1 MCALSSKVRLFLY
14 FFVPSHKFHYIPCS
28 EKASLSQQMLGREGT
43 RLQVGTAADLDAIDF
58 LRDLR
63 REKALN
69 DQFDESQRTPKGSSH
84 LSGFQPTKQAPFGGG
99 PPQMYPSQR
108 GGSVASS
115 RLSTMPSLSPI

>member
-1 MCALSSKVRLFLY
+1 
-14 FFVPSHKFHYIPCS
+14 
-28 EKASLSQQMLGREGT
+28 MLGREGT

-69 DQFDESQRTPKGSSH
+69 DQFDESQRTPKGASH
-84 LSGFQPTKQAPFGGG
+84 QSGFQPTKQTFFGG
-99 PPQMYPSQR
+99 PPQIYPSQR